1 MAKMKTTPRAHIPTP
16 VTTAAKWPDKTK
28 KFLDSIDTALNQV
41 SSIDNRRETA
51 YKTFAKAYRE
61 AFDDIWPKI
70 NNASVKI
77 LLQSV
82 KDAELDELCRMSCL
96 MSPEKSQ
103 PTLVKENCTVP
114 MLDNI
119 LRSLV
124 NQILEQKLPDKETCA
139 LISTIFSD
147 LAKAHK
153 HYANATRGIADIA
166 GLISPEQLTLVL
178 AAAVPPT
185 LQLVL
190 PPGQFYHFLPPP
202 PPRQQLLRSADKK

>member
-1 MAKMKTTPRAHIPTP
+1 MAKMKTTPRARIPTP
-16 VTTAAKWPDKTK
+16 VTTAAKWPDKIK
-28 KFLDSIDTALNQV
+28 KFLDSIDTTLNIFDNQV
-41 SSIDNRRETA
+41 SSIDNRCETA

-61 AFDDIWPKI
+61 AFADIWPKI

-82 KDAELDELCRMSCL
+82 KDAELDELRRMSRL

-103 PTLVKENCTVP
+103 PTLVKENHAVP

-119 LRSLV
+119 LGSLV
-124 NQILEQKLPDKETCA
+124 NRILEQKLPDKETCA
-139 LISTIFSD
+139 LISTIFLD

-153 HYANATRGIADIA
+153 HYANAARGIADIA

-190 PPGQFYHFLPPP
+190 LQGQISPLSTPHHP
-202 PPRQQLLRSADKK
+202 Q